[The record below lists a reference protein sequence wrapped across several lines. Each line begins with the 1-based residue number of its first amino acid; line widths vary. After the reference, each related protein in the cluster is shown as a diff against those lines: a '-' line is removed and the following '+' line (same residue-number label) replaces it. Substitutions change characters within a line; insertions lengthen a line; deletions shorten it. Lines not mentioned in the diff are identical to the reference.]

1 MALFPSKHAVPAVL
15 VISLVTSS
23 SVFAFRLESSA
34 GLGLAYT
41 DNATLVPSNQIDD
54 WIVSSDL
61 WTHVSKSTG
70 SWQADADLSWEHQVY
85 LNDTYDDRDYVDLS
99 AVSEWEQMRDRLT
112 WKIED
117 YFTQIPIDS
126 LGADTP
132 DNRINI
138 NIFRFG
144 PNINLPVSPR
154 HSISLDPY
162 FSDYYYEDNNTDN
175 QQYGLSAGW
184 LYRIYPV
191 MQVGLEGAI
200 NEVNYSD
207 DLNADYTSISL
218 HAVVSGTTARSM
230 YAVGLG
236 ATDIDRKQFSDID
249 GMTGDLTWE
258 FKLTG
263 KSRLLATLTSDLT
276 NSSDIFLSSSEDPDS
291 GDFSNVQNSIDVLRD
306 NLIRLEYRSLIDSNE
321 LVSRFNLRAWIE
333 LRDMDYK
340 ETLNDREI
348 QDYGVEYLY
357 HVSDI
362 FTTGINGRYVK
373 TDSTDIMREDE
384 EYIFGGTM
392 RYLLSRKLRCS
403 FDLVYQK
410 RDSTLSTS
418 NYDEYRVF
426 AGLEYA
432 IGRRTPRHW

>member
-1 MALFPSKHAVPAVL
+1 
-15 VISLVTSS
+15 
-23 SVFAFRLESSA
+23 
-34 GLGLAYT
+34 
-41 DNATLVPSNQIDD
+41 
-54 WIVSSDL
+54 
-61 WTHVSKSTG
+61 
-70 SWQADADLSWEHQVY
+70 
-85 LNDTYDDRDYVDLS
+85 
-99 AVSEWEQMRDRLT
+99 
-112 WKIED
+112 
-117 YFTQIPIDS
+117 
-126 LGADTP
+126 
-132 DNRINI
+132 
-138 NIFRFG
+138 
-144 PNINLPVSPR
+144 
-154 HSISLDPY
+154 
-162 FSDYYYEDNNTDN
+162 
-175 QQYGLSAGW
+175 
-184 LYRIYPV
+184 
-191 MQVGLEGAI
+191 
-200 NEVNYSD
+200 
-207 DLNADYTSISL
+207 
-218 HAVVSGTTARSM
+218 
-230 YAVGLG
+230 
-236 ATDIDRKQFSDID
+236 
-249 GMTGDLTWE
+249 
-258 FKLTG
+258 
-263 KSRLLATLTSDLT
+263 
-276 NSSDIFLSSSEDPDS
+276 
-291 GDFSNVQNSIDVLRD
+291 VQNSIDVLRD